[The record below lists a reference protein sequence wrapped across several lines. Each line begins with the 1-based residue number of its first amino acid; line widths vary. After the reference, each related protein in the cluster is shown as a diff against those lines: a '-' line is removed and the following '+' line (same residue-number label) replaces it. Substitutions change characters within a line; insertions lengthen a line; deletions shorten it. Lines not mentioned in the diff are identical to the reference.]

1 MRKICIVFLLL
12 MLLTACTPVQEAPA
26 NVPDMSIT
34 ADVPVESAPQ
44 EVEAPPADAAPDAPL
59 QTEPVHPVPGVPIPA
74 EPIEEDP
81 VDVEETPIQHYE
93 TPLDLEL
100 EAPETMTH
108 DEYFSEYWEESW
120 DWESGIRKNYI
131 LAPGRLIGDTGDVVY
146 EGMPELEAHRLYL
159 YKTDWLGS
167 HKCRLSSIWALPG
180 YELTDTWD
188 STYSS
193 TLRRLYCISQDR
205 TSLMQVDP
213 EHGTSAV
220 FYHTDGTIWN
230 LNAGKN
236 IVVFSEQMTDGTWRI
251 IRLYEPDGS
260 TDVLV
265 DNLRTSAGVRIYN
278 NCAFDITCRNPEM
291 TRLREEHKGDY
302 WSEYWTS
309 LDEKSRASSMELYKN
324 ANPDYVD
331 DGGVPPYDESLISED
346 LIGGC
351 SGDVVEKWVWEHYGV
366 PDEIEYYCDTLTGY
380 HKLMYY
386 SFYGFQYFFPDG
398 TPWEGQRVAYGTG
411 SNFEGLEFW
420 RFLPSD

>member
-1 MRKICIVFLLL
+1 MHQTRIFTIFLL
-12 MLLTACTPVQEAPA
+12 MLLLLSACAPA
-26 NVPDMSIT
+26 QDVQPIEPKAPAVSEPTLEVSEPQESDST
-34 ADVPVESAPQ
+34 SADVAQNNATDSIVQQKSNEENDTASEHTQ
-44 EVEAPPADAAPDAPL
+44 EDEIVSSDKNYI
-59 QTEPVHPVPGVPIPA
+59 QV
-74 EPIEEDP
+74 
-81 VDVEETPIQHYE
+81 QHYE
-93 TPLDLEL
+93 KMLDLSLIPE
-100 EAPETMTH
+100 ETMSY
-108 DEYFSEYWEESW
+108 EAYFSEIRQEQGGMDLKYFQVSLGRDIAEEDFQW
-120 DWESGIRKNYI
+120 
-131 LAPGRLIGDTGDVVY
+131 L
-146 EGMPELEAHRLYL
+146 PELDDEALYI
-159 YKTDWLGS
+159 YRASRGMWLP
-167 HKCRLSSIWALPG
+167 KRMLEIWEIPG
-180 YELTDTWD
+180 CKNAQPCGYT
-188 STYSS
+188 S
-193 TLRRLYCISQDR
+193 RRIYCWPPRSNQLLQI
-205 TSLMQVDP
+205 DP
-213 EHGTSAV
+213 EHGIVKSVYQSA
-220 FYHTDGTIWN
+220 GT
-230 LNAGKN
+230 LRSLVAGTN
-236 IVVFSEQMTDGTWRI
+236 IVVFSELISDGTWRI

-324 ANPDYVD
+324 VNPDYVD

-346 LIGGC
+346 LLGGC

-398 TPWEGQRVAYGTG
+398 TPWEEQRVAYGTG

-420 RFLPSD
+420 RFLPSDD

>member
-1 MRKICIVFLLL
+1 MKRWTTILFALVLL
-12 MLLTACTPVQEAPA
+12 MLSGCTGAAEETVPTDVSEAPA
-26 NVPDMSIT
+26 
-34 ADVPVESAPQ
+34 AEAPVE
-44 EVEAPPADAAPDAPL
+44 
-59 QTEPVHPVPGVPIPA
+59 TEPVHPVPGVPIPA

-205 TSLMQVDP
+205 TSLIQVDP

-278 NCAFDITCRNPEM
+278 NCAFDITYRNPEM

-398 TPWEGQRVAYGTG
+398 TPWEEQSVAYGTG

>member
-1 MRKICIVFLLL
+1 MLLL
-12 MLLTACTPVQEAPA
+12 LSACAPA
-26 NVPDMSIT
+26 QDVQPIEPKAPAISEPTLEVSEPQESDST
-34 ADVPVESAPQ
+34 SADVAQNNATDSIAQQKSNEENDTASEHTQ
-44 EVEAPPADAAPDAPL
+44 EDAKVSSDKNYI
-59 QTEPVHPVPGVPIPA
+59 QV
-74 EPIEEDP
+74 
-81 VDVEETPIQHYE
+81 QHYE

-100 EAPETMTH
+100 EAPEAMTH
-108 DEYFSEYWEESW
+108 DEYFSEYREESW

-131 LAPGRLIGDTGDVVY
+131 LAPGRLIGDTGAVVY

-193 TLRRLYCISQDR
+193 TLRRLYCISPDR
-205 TSLMQVDP
+205 TSLIQVDP

-236 IVVFSEQMTDGTWRI
+236 IVVFSEQMTGGTWRI

-265 DNLRTSAGVRIYN
+265 DNLPTSAGVRIYN

-420 RFLPSD
+420 RFLPSDD

>member
-1 MRKICIVFLLL
+1 MRQQVAILLFALLL
-12 MLLTACTPVQEAPA
+12 LSSCTSAPENKPAAPA
-26 NVPDMSIT
+26 ENI
-34 ADVPVESAPQ
+34 PQ
-44 EVEAPPADAAPDAPL
+44 TEEAPPADAAPEAPL

-81 VDVEETPIQHYE
+81 MDVEETPIQHYE

-108 DEYFSEYWEESW
+108 NEYFSEYREESW

-193 TLRRLYCISQDR
+193 TLRRLYCISPDR
-205 TSLMQVDP
+205 TSLIQVDP

-236 IVVFSEQMTDGTWRI
+236 IVVFSEQMTGGTWRI

-265 DNLRTSAGVRIYN
+265 DNRPTSAGVRIYN

-291 TRLREEHKGDY
+291 TRLREEHKKDY
-302 WSEYWTS
+302 WAEYWTEMDVDRRA
-309 LDEKSRASSMELYKN
+309 LQMKFYLKSH
-324 ANPDYVD
+324 PDYVD
-331 DGGVPPYDESLISED
+331 DGGVPPYDEEL
-346 LIGGC
+346 LPQG
-351 SGDVVEKWVWEHYGV
+351 SGDVVQRWVWKHYGIPDLLEHY
-366 PDEIEYYCDTLTGY
+366 CNTLTGY
-380 HKLMYY
+380 HKTMAY
-386 SFYGFQYFFPDG
+386 SFFGFQYFFLDG
-398 TPWEGQRVAYGTG
+398 TPWDAPEEAYVDASCYDGM
-411 SNFEGLEFW
+411 EFW
-420 RFLPSD
+420 RFLPSDD